1 VRKVESTL
9 DSSFDRIF
17 CEKPVPTFPENALA
31 LSLGAAFELHPVW
44 TAMVRSDREAPART
58 TGGAAFRGGVGS
70 PSPWAVLAWVALLV
84 AIVVSSRP
92 AVPVIWGDTP
102 SFVESAL
109 RTLEAG
115 RPTVAGGR
123 DPGYPAFL
131 AVTFAFGGDLGTVV
145 RLQQAAWVVLM
156 LALAATAQAATRNAG
171 GLVPIILVAT
181 YPGLLL
187 FRNVLTAELL
197 FAVFLNLA
205 VAGLL
210 VATCVGNT
218 ARCCA
223 VAAAILCAAL
233 AACVRSQGVLVPIA
247 AVLLGARL
255 ARPYTSARLAVIAV
269 SVAAALALL
278 AAGSRFGAS
287 YSDQASAVF
296 VPKTLFC
303 NHLDIVL
310 ASDAARHEIAS
321 AAGDRADATMA
332 RLAADFAAEPGR
344 WPVLGFFGDT
354 CLFDTALDRDV
365 ADGTGNAVGAAA
377 AYRRI
382 FLTAVRDRPLAYAGK
397 FVRQMAY
404 GTSVAWP
411 PYGIDPAIPV
421 STDDVP
427 HVSDIMTRHGR
438 AAQPIDLQGG
448 PVRIGLLADLPG
460 ISAYLFRTL
469 SAAFVIAVIFWTVT
483 AVRRRRPGFST
494 RAGIVI
500 MMWAAS
506 IMTAAGAHTLDVW
519 RYLIPTVPMVGLML
533 SLFAIELAETI
544 AAPFAVIRRAMPSG
558 SGSGSSVS

>member
-1 VRKVESTL
+1 VR
-9 DSSFDRIF
+9 F
-17 CEKPVPTFPENALA
+17 
-31 LSLGAAFELHPVW
+31 
-44 TAMVRSDREAPART
+44 DREAPART
-58 TGGAAFRGGVGS
+58 TGGAVSLGGVGS
-70 PSPWAVLAWVALLV
+70 SRPWAVLAWAALLV
-84 AIVVSSRP
+84 AIVMSFRP
-92 AVPVIWGDTP
+92 VVPVIWGDTP
-102 SFVESAL
+102 SFVESGL

-115 RPTVAGGR
+115 RPTVVGGR

-145 RLQQAAWVVLM
+145 LLQQAAWAVLM

-205 VAGLL
+205 MAGLL
-210 VATCVGNT
+210 VATCVGKA
-218 ARCCA
+218 ARCWA
-223 VAAAILCAAL
+223 VAASVLCAAL
-233 AACVRSQGVLVPIA
+233 AACFRSQGVLVPIV
-247 AVLLGARL
+247 AVLVGARL
-255 ARPYTSARLAVIAV
+255 ARPDTPARLAVIAV

-287 YSDQASAVF
+287 DSDQASVVF

-303 NHLDIVL
+303 NHLNIVL
-310 ASDAARHEIAS
+310 ASDAARREIVS

-344 WPVLGFFGDT
+344 WPVLGFFGDA

-365 ADGTGNAVGAAA
+365 ADDTGNAVGAAA
-377 AYRRI
+377 AYRRT
-382 FLTAVRDRPLAYAGK
+382 FLAAVRDRPLAYAGK
-397 FVRQMAY
+397 FARQMAY
-404 GTSVAWP
+404 GASVAWP
-411 PYGIDPAIPV
+411 PYGLDPAIPV

-448 PVRIGLLADLPG
+448 PVRIGLLSDLPG
-460 ISAYLFRTL
+460 ISAYLFRAL
-469 SAAFVIAVIFWTVT
+469 STAFVIAVIFWTVT

-500 MMWAAS
+500 VMWVAS
-506 IMTAAGAHTLDVW
+506 IVTAAGVHTLDVW
-519 RYLIPTVPMVGLML
+519 RYLIPAVPMVGLML
-533 SLFAIELAETI
+533 SLFVVELTEMI
-544 AAPFAVIRRAMPSG
+544 GCLRRG
-558 SGSGSSVS
+558 

>member
-1 VRKVESTL
+1 MTL
-9 DSSFDRIF
+9 GRRSNS
-17 CEKPVPTFPENALA
+17 
-31 LSLGAAFELHPVW
+31 VW
-44 TAMVRSDREAPART
+44 KAIVRSDREAPART
-58 TGGAAFRGGVGS
+58 TGGAASRGGVGS
-70 PSPWAVLAWVALLV
+70 PWPWAALAWAALLV
-84 AIVVSSRP
+84 AIVASFRP
-92 AVPVIWGDTP
+92 AVPIIWGDTP

-109 RTLEAG
+109 RTIEAG

-131 AVTFAFGGDLGTVV
+131 AMTFAFGGDLGTVV
-145 RLQQAAWVVLM
+145 RLQQAAWAVLM

-205 VAGLL
+205 MAGLL

-223 VAAAILCAAL
+223 VAASVLCAAL
-233 AACVRSQGVLVPIA
+233 AACFRSQGVLVPIA

-255 ARPYTSARLAVIAV
+255 AQPYTSARLAVIAV

-278 AAGSRFGAS
+278 AAGSRLGAS

-303 NHLDIVL
+303 NHLNIVL
-310 ASDAARHEIAS
+310 ASDAARHEIVS

-332 RLAADFAAEPGR
+332 RLAVDFATEPGR
-344 WPVLGFFGDT
+344 WPVLGFFGDA
-354 CLFDTALDRDV
+354 CLFDSALDRDF
-365 ADGTGNAVGAAA
+365 AGDTGTAVGAAA
-377 AYRRI
+377 AYWRI
-382 FLTAVRDRPLAYAGK
+382 FLAAVRDRPLDYAGK

-404 GTSVAWP
+404 GASVAWP
-411 PYGIDPAIPV
+411 PYGLEPAIPV

-438 AAQPIDLQGG
+438 AVQPIDLQGA
-448 PVRIGLLADLPG
+448 PVRIGLLSDLPG
-460 ISAYLFRTL
+460 ISAWLFGAL
-469 SAAFVIAVIFWTVT
+469 SAAFVIAVIFWTMT
-483 AVRRRRPGFST
+483 AVRRRRPAFVA

-500 MMWAAS
+500 VIWAAS
-506 IMTAAGAHTLDVW
+506 IATAAGAHTLDVW
-519 RYLIPTVPMVGLML
+519 RYLIPAVPMVGLML
-533 SLFAIELAETI
+533 SVFAVELGETI
-544 AAPFAVIRRAMPSG
+544 LADHAAPSAAIKRATLSGPS
-558 SGSGSSVS
+558 SGSSVS